1 MMQTSDLNHMIDEDQ
16 SAQGFTEIVNRI
28 RTDLLRKIKQR
39 MESLRHQL
47 FFLLIVSIL
56 LLIFLLFYSFGTS
69 LQTSISIDFNQQV
82 TTNATLTSKSIPHV
96 QEPHIYSKN
105 QYLNKTRLPSEN
117 VIAFLVA
124 SFAGDIRRAYNPYP
138 KLREKIFQLDERLGD
153 NKTTDIIIFHTG
165 YPFREDLVPIMDS
178 TARNV
183 LFVNVDHI
191 FYKFSPGFDPHIRD
205 PTWTQKGKWHYHHMC
220 YFWFKQVFELKIIQR
235 YRYMM
240 RLDDDSGIEGKWPN
254 VFEIIA
260 KHRAV
265 YLANM
270 RIVDFEYVLPGT
282 KLVRNLTI
290 AFIKTYKITP
300 QNPDMLA
307 EVFNHTIETPG
318 YWNNLEVMDLL
329 FLRQPRIAEF
339 TRLVDESMGVYLYRW
354 GDAPLRF
361 IILAL
366 FANATQILHRE
377 KLGLAYCHPC

>member
-1 MMQTSDLNHMIDEDQ
+1 MIDEDQ

-82 TTNATLTSKSIPHV
+82 TTNATLTSKSIPYV

-138 KLREKIFQLDERLGD
+138 KLREKIIQLDERLGD

-205 PTWTQKGKWHYHHMC
+205 PTWTQK
-220 YFWFKQVFELKIIQR
+220 
-235 YRYMM
+235 
-240 RLDDDSGIEGKWPN
+240 
-254 VFEIIA
+254 
-260 KHRAV
+260 
-265 YLANM
+265 
-270 RIVDFEYVLPGT
+270 
-282 KLVRNLTI
+282 
-290 AFIKTYKITP
+290 
-300 QNPDMLA
+300 
-307 EVFNHTIETPG
+307 
-318 YWNNLEVMDLL
+318 
-329 FLRQPRIAEF
+329 
-339 TRLVDESMGVYLYRW
+339 
-354 GDAPLRF
+354 
-361 IILAL
+361 
-366 FANATQILHRE
+366 
-377 KLGLAYCHPC
+377 